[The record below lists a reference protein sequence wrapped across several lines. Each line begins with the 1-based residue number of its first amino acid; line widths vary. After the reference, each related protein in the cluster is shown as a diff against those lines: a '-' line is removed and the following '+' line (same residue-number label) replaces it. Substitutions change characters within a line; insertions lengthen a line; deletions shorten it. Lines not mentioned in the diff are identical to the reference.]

1 MGFKLNMEN
10 CIFCEII
17 AGKIPSETVYED
29 KEFIA
34 FKDIKPLAPVH
45 ILIVP
50 KEHIASINELEQKHV
65 KMMGNM
71 MLLAKKLAQKQ
82 QIDEGFKLAFNTG
95 RKGGQLVDHLHLHL
109 MGGWKD
115 EEVK

>member
-1 MGFKLNMEN
+1 MED

-17 AGKIPSETVYED
+17 KGNLPSAAVYED
-29 KEFIA
+29 KDFMA

-50 KEHIASINELEQKHV
+50 KEHLASINELEEKH
-65 KMMGNM
+65 KIMLGEML
-71 MLLAKKLAQKQ
+71 LLAKKLAKEHE
-82 QIDEGFKLAFNTG
+82 ISEGFKLAFNTG

-109 MGGWKD
+109 MGGWK
-115 EEVK
+115 ENQ